1 MKRILLAAT
10 ALILFTGCVNKTF
23 VYKPGVAVASGTKLP
38 VKVAVL
44 PLKDGTENYTHR
56 VGLFSMEVYK
66 VNLAKDAGAL
76 INGLPP
82 EYWSKAFVDEMA
94 ASGRFEAVRFVYD
107 RSELTDENYI
117 VEGILEKAYLDFSTS
132 GEPHEFALSLWA
144 QRKADKRTTWER
156 DIRKEFKS
164 PPGIVCITGQ
174 CEIDRFHVVV
184 NRAMQEM
191 FAEAGKSFAETL
203 APLLISRDEA
213 ETPALP
219 KPTDAPESVDK
230 TIEGILK
237 GQ

>member
-1 MKRILLAAT
+1 MNRIFLAAI
-10 ALILFTGCVNKTF
+10 ALLLFTGCINKTF
-23 VYKPGVAVASGTKLP
+23 VYKPGVAVTSGTKLP

-44 PLKDGTENYTHR
+44 PLKDGTENFTQR
-56 VGLFSMEVYK
+56 GGLFPMEVY
-66 VNLAKDAGAL
+66 NLAKDAGPL

-82 EYWSKAFVDEMA
+82 EYWSKALADEMA
-94 ASGRFEAVRFVYD
+94 ASGRFESVRFVYD

-117 VEGILEKAYLDFSTS
+117 VEGILEKVYLDVRTPDK
-132 GEPHEFALSLWA
+132 PHEFALSLWA

-164 PPGIVCITGQ
+164 PTGIVCITGQ

-203 APLLISRDEA
+203 APLLTSRDEA